1 MDDSGTPTHFL
12 HSLAHAHK
20 RALSFATFPVDNKQS
35 LLIEYNG
42 VLCDT
47 STGSVLHLTAASCP
61 RVRLLLKM
69 ASNIMFAANIKV
81 LLYYCRLTHA
91 YPFYSPMISTENG
104 NVKITSTGDVVL
116 QPGGDGAVQVL
127 TSSGEVMNM
136 TGAQGPPVRFSGV
149 RLIL

>member
-1 MDDSGTPTHFL
+1 
-12 HSLAHAHK
+12 
-20 RALSFATFPVDNKQS
+20 
-35 LLIEYNG
+35 
-42 VLCDT
+42 
-47 STGSVLHLTAASCP
+47 
-61 RVRLLLKM
+61 M
-69 ASNIMFAANIKV
+69 ASNIMLAAYIKV
-81 LLYYCRLTHA
+81 LLYYYCRLTHA

-149 RLIL
+149 HLILYFIVGVTFLVIPRVRVCACVCRLQQLLKDQ